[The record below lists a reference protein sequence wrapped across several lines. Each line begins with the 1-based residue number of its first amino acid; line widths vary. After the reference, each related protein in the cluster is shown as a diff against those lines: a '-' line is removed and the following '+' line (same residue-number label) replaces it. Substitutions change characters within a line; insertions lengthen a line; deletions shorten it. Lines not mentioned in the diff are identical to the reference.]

1 MVGGV
6 AFPSSCGSEEKGIR
20 LAPFEGTVAVVWSG
34 AHPAVG
40 HPFVVGHVDVT
51 CRLLTWNTLR
61 FADVATLTPSPFS
74 SVVEKGI
81 VNTRQH
87 ISVLDGVSQGTGGAE
102 ARSCQPGQSREG
114 PDGVVDGISSM
125 QIRDASEAADGADG
139 NAQSSQGLNFPRTA
153 MGQGPGLRSHGR
165 PIAQPSAM
173 SGPQQTFPPY
183 GVKAIC
189 GSRPRMEDAYKAVPF
204 LLDVPVPADQFT
216 QVDILPP
223 RLAIQ
228 VKSHTNSPVQSA
240 DGEVALSELGSAGVP
255 QASESNAASSAPYME
270 TLHFFGVFDG
280 HGGAEAA
287 MHCAQTLHQ
296 RIREALSAATST
308 SSPEP
313 ASHEGQGS
321 PPDLEGMESVS
332 KDIGVGAAVG
342 TEEAS
347 LVQLQPAPDLGTLTG
362 LPPRRSTSSR
372 RLDGESD
379 DNQEGIP
386 ITDMPA
392 SDRIESQPCSAETF
406 ESALTDAFNRT
417 DEEFAKADNA
427 ALVGTT
433 AVVALVGTRQLYVAN
448 CGIAPCVW
456 ISVHA

>member
-1 MVGGV
+1 M
-6 AFPSSCGSEEKGIR
+6 C
-20 LAPFEGTVAVVWSG
+20 
-34 AHPAVG
+34 
-40 HPFVVGHVDVT
+40 
-51 CRLLTWNTLR
+51 

-74 SVVEKGI
+74 NVTEKGLG
-81 VNTRQH
+81 NSRQH
-87 ISVLDGVSQGTGGAE
+87 MSVLDGVNQGSGAAE
-102 ARSCQPGQSREG
+102 VRSFQPGPSRG
-114 PDGVVDGISSM
+114 VLDGVVDGITSM
-125 QIRDASEAADGADG
+125 QIMDSSEASDGAG
-139 NAQSSQGLNFPRTA
+139 SNTHGSQGLPRSA
-153 MGQGPGLRSHGR
+153 QGERPGLRSHGR
-165 PIAQPSAM
+165 PNAQPSAI
-173 SGPQQTFPPY
+173 STQQQTFPPY

-216 QVDILPP
+216 QVDIMPP
-223 RLAIQ
+223 RVAIN
-228 VKSHTNSPVQSA
+228 VKSHTNSPVPSA
-240 DGEVALSELGSAGVP
+240 DGEVAVRELDSAGLLQP
-255 QASESNAASSAPYME
+255 GESNSGPSAPYME

-296 RIREALSAATST
+296 RIREALAAATST

-321 PPDLEGMESVS
+321 PSGLQGLGSVS
-332 KDIGVGAAVG
+332 NDIGVGAAVG

-347 LVQLQPAPDLGTLTG
+347 LVQLQPAPDLGSLTG
-362 LPPRRSTSSR
+362 LPATRSTSSQR
-372 RLDGESD
+372 PETDSSEADSSA
-379 DNQEGIP
+379 EGIP
-386 ITDMPA
+386 VTDMPA

-448 CGIAPCVW
+448 CGKLNT
-456 ISVHA
+456 